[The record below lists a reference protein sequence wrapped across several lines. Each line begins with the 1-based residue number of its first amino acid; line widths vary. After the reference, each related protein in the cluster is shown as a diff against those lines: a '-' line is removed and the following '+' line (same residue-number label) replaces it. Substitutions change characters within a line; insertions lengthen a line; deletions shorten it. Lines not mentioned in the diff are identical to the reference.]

1 MIAEKLKKSILQA
14 AIQGKLTKHEPG
26 DGTAAELLQQI
37 AAEKAKFIKE
47 GKIKKEKPLPEI
59 TEDEKPFDLPEGW
72 EWCRLGDIITLKGG
86 KRIPAGRQLTTEKTD
101 HIYIRVTDMQNGTIL
116 NNDLHYITDD
126 IYKKISDYIIKTDD
140 LYIVI
145 VGSTIGKTG
154 KVPQQFNNMNL
165 TENAARLIIYLTY
178 KEFILTCL
186 TSEFMQTQFI
196 DKTKQVGQPKLA
208 LMRLK
213 TSLLPLPPFHE
224 QQRIVARVE
233 ELLAKVDSLS
243 KDEKK
248 LDALQSTMPERLK
261 ASLLQAAI
269 QGKLTER
276 LPGDGNAEDL
286 LAEIAAE
293 KQRLIKEKKIKKE
306 KPLPEI
312 TEEDKPFDLPEGWAW
327 CRLNDIS
334 QYIQRGKSPKYSVV
348 KRYPVI
354 AQKCNQWDGFSIEK
368 AKFIVPE
375 TIKSYAKER
384 LLQDED
390 LMWNSTGLGSVGR
403 MAIYYRRLNPYELA
417 IADSHVTIIR
427 LLKKYVLPRYLYF
440 FIAGPIVQNV
450 IELKTTGSTKQK
462 ELQINTIKSYIIP
475 LPPLAEQQRIV
486 RRLEELLPL
495 CEGILQDKPLSVLK
509 DRKKEKENIDS
520 VTVTSDNIKN
530 ISSLKKGENSLYKK
544 FDKVKK
550 STYQVG
556 LLDLVDE
563 FASNPDFKKVFLSGL
578 YVYVDRCL
586 CINHPKYVQY
596 NKQNQAVLTEY
607 ANKNKAECCLTFD
620 VTMMMPK
627 DGMTQQTVP
636 ITQTSLSSLSG
647 ANKEVQANASSL
659 NGTGNEADE
668 TERIQRLLKN
678 NFSESLKALMK
689 YKGVT
694 EESLAEALGVSSKT
708 IQRLKKEPEV
718 KRAAITAVCVVMNLN
733 VVVYLDLLNVA
744 GLHPT
749 KSRQDNM
756 IQLIL
761 GLRPNL
767 TLAQFNDELE
777 KAGCAA
783 LNYGEK

>member
-14 AIQGKLTKHEPG
+14 AIQGKLTQREPG

-37 AAEKAKFIKE
+37 AAEKAKLIKE

-101 HIYIRVTDMQNGTIL
+101 HIYVRVTDMQNGTIL

-165 TENAARLIIYLTY
+165 TENAVRLIIYLTY

-312 TEEDKPFDLPEGWAW
+312 TEEEKPFDLPEGWAW
-327 CRLNDIS
+327 CRLGEICNYGTNDSVSPDKLLKEKLLIDLEDIEKNTGILLNRKQYDGKNANS
-334 QYIQRGKSPKYSVV
+334 NKNVFYSGNVLYSKLRPYLNKVIVADEDGYCTSEILPLDFGQYIYNKYAQILLMSPIFLNY
-348 KRYPVI
+348 
-354 AQKCNQWDGFSIEK
+354 ANQC
-368 AKFIVPE
+368 
-375 TIKSYAKER
+375 SYGTKMPR
-384 LLQDED
+384 LGTKDARIF
-390 LMWNSTGLGSVGR
+390 TC
-403 MAIYYRRLNPYELA
+403 
-417 IADSHVTIIR
+417 
-427 LLKKYVLPRYLYF
+427 
-440 FIAGPIVQNV
+440 PI
-450 IELKTTGSTKQK
+450 
-462 ELQINTIKSYIIP
+462 
-475 LPPLAEQQRIV
+475 PPLAEQHRIV
-486 RRLEELLPL
+486 HRLEELLLL
-495 CEGILQDKPLSVLK
+495 CEGILQDKPRSVLK
-509 DRKKEKENIDS
+509 AKQKEKKNIDS

-556 LLDLVDE
+556 ILDLVDE

-607 ANKNKAECCLTFD
+607 AKKNKAECCLIFD

-659 NGTGNEADE
+659 SGTGNEADE

-678 NFSESLKALMK
+678 NFPESLKALMK

>member
-165 TENAARLIIYLTY
+165 TENAVRLIIYLTY

-286 LAEIAAE
+286 LTEIAAE

-312 TEEDKPFDLPEGWAW
+312 REEEKPFDLPEGWIW
-327 CRLNDIS
+327 CRLGEIFTLQAGKNIS
-334 QYIQRGKSPKYSVV
+334 ASYIKETGEYPCYGGNGIRGYVDKYNTIGDFPIIGRQGALCGNVNIASGKFYATEHAVV
-348 KRYPVI
+348 VYTY
-354 AQKCNQWDGFSIEK
+354 AQCL
-368 AKFIVPE
+368 
-375 TIKSYAKER
+375 SYWA
-384 LLQDED
+384 
-390 LMWNSTGLGSVGR
+390 
-403 MAIYYRRLNPYELA
+403 
-417 IADSHVTIIR
+417 
-427 LLKKYVLPRYLYF
+427 LYF
-440 FIAGPIVQNV
+440 LTALNLNQYATATAQPGLAVN
-450 IELKTTGSTKQK
+450 K
-462 ELQINTIKSYIIP
+462 INMVYIP

-486 RRLEELLPL
+486 QQLEELLPL
-495 CEGILQDKPLSVLK
+495 CEGIMH
-509 DRKKEKENIDS
+509 E
-520 VTVTSDNIKN
+520 
-530 ISSLKKGENSLYKK
+530 
-544 FDKVKK
+544 
-550 STYQVG
+550 
-556 LLDLVDE
+556 
-563 FASNPDFKKVFLSGL
+563 
-578 YVYVDRCL
+578 
-586 CINHPKYVQY
+586 
-596 NKQNQAVLTEY
+596 
-607 ANKNKAECCLTFD
+607 
-620 VTMMMPK
+620 
-627 DGMTQQTVP
+627 
-636 ITQTSLSSLSG
+636 
-647 ANKEVQANASSL
+647 
-659 NGTGNEADE
+659 
-668 TERIQRLLKN
+668 
-678 NFSESLKALMK
+678 
-689 YKGVT
+689 
-694 EESLAEALGVSSKT
+694 
-708 IQRLKKEPEV
+708 
-718 KRAAITAVCVVMNLN
+718 
-733 VVVYLDLLNVA
+733 
-744 GLHPT
+744 
-749 KSRQDNM
+749 
-756 IQLIL
+756 
-761 GLRPNL
+761 
-767 TLAQFNDELE
+767 
-777 KAGCAA
+777 
-783 LNYGEK
+783 